1 MCWNAE
7 VSIKTFAFA
16 VFSFLLGYSYGF
28 PIKKLLFMLVFSC
41 IQLVEYFLWK
51 NLNNSFMNSLFSKI
65 GFFIILLETLFSLNL
80 IQNAMLRKKL
90 IYFYL
95 LITFVFLAINYK
107 HFNFST
113 SVGTKGFLN
122 WHWLKPH
129 KGNEMSFILFFT
141 AWTVLFFIGLFYSG
155 DRFLFVI
162 GLFTFVYSWF
172 NRKKNDTFGTHW
184 CSISNV
190 AWLYVIIW
198 VLKNN

>member
-7 VSIKTFAFA
+7 VSINTFVFA
-16 VFSFLLGYSYGF
+16 VLSFIIGYSYGF
-28 PIKKLLFMLVFSC
+28 PIRKLVFMLVFSC

-65 GFFIILLETLFSLNL
+65 GFFVILLETLFSLNL
-80 IQNAMLRKKL
+80 IQNDIIRKKL

-95 LITFVFLAINYK
+95 FITFVFLTFNYK
-107 HFNFST
+107 YFNFST

-122 WHWLKPH
+122 WHWLKSF
-129 KGNEMSFILFFT
+129 NTSFILFFT
-141 AWTVLFFIGLFYSG
+141 AWTLLFFIGLFLSG
-155 DRFLFVI
+155 DYVMFAFGI
-162 GLFTFVYSWF
+162 FTFAYSWF

-184 CSISNV
+184 CSISNAV
-190 AWLYVIIW
+190 WLYVLIW